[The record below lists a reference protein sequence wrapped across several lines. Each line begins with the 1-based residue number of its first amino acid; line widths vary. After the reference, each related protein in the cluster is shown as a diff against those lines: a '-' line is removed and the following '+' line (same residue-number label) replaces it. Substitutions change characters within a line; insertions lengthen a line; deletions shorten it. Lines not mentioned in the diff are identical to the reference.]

1 MRKVASL
8 AALFVLMIGLTACEA
23 DNSQE
28 ALYDAACTT
37 CGDDIET
44 NSACTTCGDDIE
56 TDAACTTCGDDIE
69 TDAACTTCGD
79 DIENN

>member
-37 CGDDIET
+37 CGSDIEDDAACT
-44 NSACTTCGDDIE
+44 TCGSDIDYDSACTTCGSDID
-56 TDAACTTCGDDIE
+56 TDAACTTCGSDIDD
-69 TDAACTTCGD
+69 
-79 DIENN
+79 N